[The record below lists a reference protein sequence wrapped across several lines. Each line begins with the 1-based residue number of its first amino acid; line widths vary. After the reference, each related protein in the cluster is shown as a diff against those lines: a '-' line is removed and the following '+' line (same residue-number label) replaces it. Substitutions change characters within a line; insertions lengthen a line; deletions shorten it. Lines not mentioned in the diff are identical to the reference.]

1 MSLELFGSNASPYSC
16 KLRAILR
23 YRRIPHQWRRCMPAM
38 APEFA
43 GLKLKL
49 MPMLRDSNTGE
60 CRQES
65 TALALQL
72 EQEFDGRSV
81 LPSAEAD
88 QFICHLIE
96 DFADEWCTKLMFYY
110 RWIDPRTAEESA
122 GWIVDDTMP
131 QTDPTA
137 RSNMIRMISE
147 RQRGRM
153 ALVGVG
159 PDNGALLE
167 KSMHALLAAL
177 KPLAESGLYLFGP
190 RPSLADFGLY
200 GQLLQLVTDSY
211 PRQIIMQQAPAL
223 RHWLTALD
231 DASGVEGEWQSD
243 IAVCRDARTAL
254 LQQIGLIYLPF
265 LHANAQ
271 ALQEQREQLSL
282 GVNDLPFHQA
292 PFAWQHKCLQQLQAR
307 WAALSPVAK
316 ELLQQELADS
326 NCLPW
331 L

>member
-1 MSLELFGSNASPYSC
+1 MALELFGSNASPYSC

-49 MPMLRDSNTGE
+49 MPMLRDSVSGE

-65 TALALQL
+65 TTLALQL
-72 EQEFDGRSV
+72 EQEFSDRTI
-81 LPSAEAD
+81 LPTAEAD
-88 QFICHLIE
+88 QFVCHLIE

-110 RWIDPRTAEESA
+110 RWIEARTAEESA
-122 GWIVDDTMP
+122 AWIVDDTMP
-131 QTDPTA
+131 QADPTA
-137 RSNMIRMISE
+137 RANMIRMISE

-167 KSMHALLAAL
+167 KSLESLLAAL
-177 KPLAESGLYLFGP
+177 APLAESGLYLFGS

-211 PRQIIMQQAPAL
+211 PRNIIMQRAPAL

-231 DASGVEGEWQSD
+231 DASGVEGQWQPEL
-243 IAVCRDARTAL
+243 AVCREARAAL
-254 LQQIGLIYLPF
+254 LHQIGLIYLPF
-265 LHANAQ
+265 LHANAA
-271 ALQEQREQLSL
+271 ALAEQREQLSL
-282 GVNDLPFHQA
+282 TVNDLPFHQA

-307 WAALSPVAK
+307 WAALSPQAR
-316 ELLQQELADS
+316 EQLEPLLADS
-326 NCLPW
+326 HCLPW